1 MRIILNHMWERWK
14 LTGLTA
20 MAISRARWQRNILSG
35 APEHIYSARLKNM
48 LLKKGSQSRRVMLT
62 DQNPRE
68 SPRNKRGELSQ
79 SLEGKWFPQEQGLRD
94 GHRAGHGKSTK
105 EKILECCL
113 SNLPD
118 LKMMS
123 N

>member
-1 MRIILNHMWERWK
+1 MSIILKHMWERWK
-14 LTGLTA
+14 LIALTA
-20 MAISRARWQRNILSG
+20 MAITRARWQPNVLSG
-35 APEHIYSARLKNM
+35 APEHIYSAILNNM
-48 LLKKGSQSRRVMLT
+48 LLKKGSQSRRATLI

-79 SLEGKWFPQEQGLRD
+79 SLEGKWFPQEQDLRD

-105 EKILECCL
+105 KKILEWCL
-113 SNLPD
+113 NNLPD
-118 LKMMS
+118 LKMMP